1 MHNTAERA
9 SLFHDA
15 DGSGELKRRQE
26 YGIDR
31 SSSRTA
37 SSGWQPSLKRA
48 ADIVGYCLTRTD
60 HRGARTAIS
69 S

>member
-1 MHNTAERA
+1 MRNTAERA

-26 YGIDR
+26 YGMG
-31 SSSRTA
+31 SASYRTA
-37 SSGWQPSLKRA
+37 SSGWRPSLKRA
-48 ADIVGYCLTRTD
+48 ADIVGYCLTWTD

>member
-1 MHNTAERA
+1 MHNTTERA

-26 YGIDR
+26 YGMG
-31 SSSRTA
+31 SGSSRIA
-37 SSGWQPSLKRA
+37 SSEWHPSLKRA
-48 ADIVGYCLTRTD
+48 AHIVRYCPTWTD
-60 HRGARTAIS
+60 HRGARRAVS